1 MLRCGSVAGC
11 DGRLTANFVRPYARA
26 DCISPRGRQ
35 PYGLHHFPIAMGHQ
49 STGRAM
55 SNAAEANDASALLQA
70 LELFHVREISVD
82 SVELLAASFILQV
95 GLTAAGR

>member
-1 MLRCGSVAGC
+1 
-11 DGRLTANFVRPYARA
+11 
-26 DCISPRGRQ
+26 
-35 PYGLHHFPIAMGHQ
+35 
-49 STGRAM
+49 M